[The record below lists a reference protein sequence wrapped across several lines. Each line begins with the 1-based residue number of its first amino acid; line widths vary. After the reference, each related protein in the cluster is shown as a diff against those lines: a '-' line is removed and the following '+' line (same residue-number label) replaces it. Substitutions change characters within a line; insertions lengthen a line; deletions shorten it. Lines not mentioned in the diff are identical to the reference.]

1 MNERKPFS
9 KIPES
14 ENNLCSE
21 NGRVIF
27 EYLKENFPG
36 EDAKDYDCMLNSL
49 LASLLILTRS
59 CVAKDNH
66 RNFIQLIYKILTDN
80 LA

>member
-1 MNERKPFS
+1 MNERKPFG
-9 KIPES
+9 KIPED
-14 ENNLCSE
+14 ENKVCE
-21 NGRVIF
+21 VNGKIIF
-27 EYLKENFPG
+27 EYLKENFPN
-36 EDAKDYDCMLNSL
+36 ENAKDYDCILNSL
-49 LASLLILTRS
+49 ITSLIILTRS